1 MACTDVLYA
10 GMLFPLE
17 LILAA
22 YLALFLL
29 HSYGSATRRS
39 SAM

>member
-1 MACTDVLYA
+1 MACTDVLYV

-22 YLALFLL
+22 YLAFFLFRF
-29 HSYGSATRRS
+29 YGSLTFRS